1 MVHIHQEVVRV
12 EEDIVKIPYS
22 DDQTGMVI
30 PENYLLLQSMAH
42 KISKSEALAKT
53 DSLFQMQHKK
63 KTLEEEFN

>member
-12 EEDIVKIPYS
+12 EQDVVKIPYS

-30 PENYLLLQSMAH
+30 PENYLLLQSMAR
-42 KISKSEALAKT
+42 KLSKREALAKT
-53 DSLFQMQHKK
+53 DSLFQMQYKK